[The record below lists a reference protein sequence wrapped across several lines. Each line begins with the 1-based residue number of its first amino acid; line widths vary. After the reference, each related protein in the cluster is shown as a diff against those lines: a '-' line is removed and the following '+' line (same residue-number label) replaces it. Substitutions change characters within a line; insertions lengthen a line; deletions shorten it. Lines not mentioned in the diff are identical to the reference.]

1 MSTLTPTKRTLLDRA
16 VKAHILDS
24 IDNSGYDGGI
34 LADDKAK
41 LTFLYN
47 TFISEYG
54 WAIKRYGQV
63 GAFREWLQGLPSA
76 MTVHFSNH
84 DILQFALSTG
94 YYGAK
99 MTEKQEDQVLNSW
112 FNLVAVKTFQLFR
125 KYKVGA

>member
-1 MSTLTPTKRTLLDRA
+1 MNTHIQTKRTLLDLA
-16 VKAHILDS
+16 IKAHILES

-34 LADDKAK
+34 LEDDKAK

-54 WAIKRYGQV
+54 WAIKHHGEV
-63 GAFREWLQGLPSA
+63 GAFKEWLQGLPSA
-76 MTVHFSNH
+76 MTVHFTNH

-94 YYGAK
+94 YYGES
-99 MTEKQEDQVLNSW
+99 MTERQENQVLDNW

-125 KYKVGA
+125 KHKVGA